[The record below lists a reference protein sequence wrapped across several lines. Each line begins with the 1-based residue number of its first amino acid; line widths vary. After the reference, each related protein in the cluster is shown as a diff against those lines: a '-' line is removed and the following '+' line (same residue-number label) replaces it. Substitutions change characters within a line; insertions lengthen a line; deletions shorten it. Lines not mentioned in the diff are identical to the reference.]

1 MLPTPLLGVLPT
13 PWSLAPKCSKQAPRD
28 AEFLAITS
36 AVLELSPCDIAS
48 SPFQHPSGR
57 LPTRSGL
64 HHTALEVEFTKGAGM
79 FQLGLE
85 LWVGGDPTMPLGLV
99 ARETAKDGDP
109 VGRHAISGCL

>member
-36 AVLELSPCDIAS
+36 TVLELSPCDIAS

-79 FQLGLE
+79 FQFRLE
-85 LWVGGDPTMPLGLV
+85 LWVGGDPSVPLSLV
-99 ARETAKDGDP
+99 SRKTAEDGDP
-109 VGRHAISGCL
+109 VGGHAISGCL